1 MKKKNDKIKNSG
13 DSENTTDPIS
23 TQPNHQD
30 ISVLERAEIEIS
42 KELEKD
48 PHSSRNQDTIAV
60 TTDTTTTVA
69 PTTTGLPFQKKKR
82 IVPIGLALMPLVIL
96 AVMIYFFTSPYGQ
109 DLITGGTPLPQITI
123 EKIEFHENQ
132 IVAYIRNTGPET
144 VTISQADVNDRIHS
158 AAIEPSQ
165 ILPRLGEAR
174 VIIPFLWN
182 PGEPYEVGITTSDGT
197 RFSNTV
203 EAAAPA
209 PIPNINQVTVFA
221 LLGVF
226 VGVIPVLI
234 GLAWYPFMRKITRN
248 QYNFFLSL
256 TAGLLIFLGIEA
268 FLESNEIA
276 ASSLAPV
283 FNGQMLIPVVVFA
296 TFLVLFFLSEY
307 FTNKTEIKLSTT
319 ATISGKSSVTNSQSN
334 GEHDDKDK
342 RKNHALVSSKH
353 QGSKYLSNDKKS
365 FFAAQRD
372 EKYQSTNTSSLD
384 TFKENRGSSTSSN
397 VDLLKPL
404 AISLMVAIGIGLHN
418 FGEGLAI
425 GAAVLL
431 GEIALSTFLIIGFT
445 IHNTTEGLAIIAPL
459 AKLGKPMIRR
469 LILLGLIAGVPTI
482 IGTWI
487 GGFIYSPLASV
498 IFLAIGAGAIFQ
510 VVYSLIVWMSKSFKQ
525 AAQKQVTTTTTTTIS
540 PAVNEDQ
547 NFSTHETKN
556 EPIQQS
562 VSSNSGASI
571 IAGFIIGMLIM
582 YLTGLLV

>member
-1 MKKKNDKIKNSG
+1 
-13 DSENTTDPIS
+13 
-23 TQPNHQD
+23 
-30 ISVLERAEIEIS
+30 
-42 KELEKD
+42 
-48 PHSSRNQDTIAV
+48 
-60 TTDTTTTVA
+60 
-69 PTTTGLPFQKKKR
+69 
-82 IVPIGLALMPLVIL
+82 
-96 AVMIYFFTSPYGQ
+96 MIYFFTSPYGQ

-132 IVAYIRNTGPET
+132 IVVYIRNTGPET
-144 VTISQADVNDRIHS
+144 VTISQADINDRIHS

-203 EAAAPA
+203 EAAAPT

-342 RKNHALVSSKH
+342 RKNPALVSSKH

-525 AAQKQVTTTTTTTIS
+525 SAQKQVTTTTIS
-540 PAVNEDQ
+540 PAANEDQ
-547 NFSTHETKN
+547 NFSTDETKN

-562 VSSNSGASI
+562 VSSNSGTSI